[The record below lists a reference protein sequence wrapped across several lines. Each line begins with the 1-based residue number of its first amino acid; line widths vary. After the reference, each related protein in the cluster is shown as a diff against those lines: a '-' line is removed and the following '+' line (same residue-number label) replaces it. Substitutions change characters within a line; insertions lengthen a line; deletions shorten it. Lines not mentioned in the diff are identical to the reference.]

1 MRSLLFA
8 PAVRP
13 DLVAKLPRSRPGAGV
28 IDLEDGVPKGR
39 KDAARALIAGQIAG
53 LLERDPAFA
62 VCVRVNAPPTP
73 WFAADMAA
81 LPAGLAA
88 VVVPKLEHAGQLA
101 QIERALADAGR
112 DGLGVIAGI
121 ETARGVLDV
130 RNLLD
135 GPVTAAY
142 FGAEDYVADLG
153 GVRTRHSTEVLYARS
168 RVALACRVAGIRAWT
183 RSSSTSTTTTR
194 SAPTPAR
201 AASSGTP
208 ASSACTPGRSRS
220 PTRPSSRRPGR
231 SRGRG
236 PCSTRRR
243 PPRARGRE
251 SSSSTGPWSTSRC
264 FARPASCSTGPTTRR
279 RRRHRPER
287 SRSRATI
294 AHRACRPSG

>member
-168 RVALACRVAGIRAWT
+168 RVALACRVAGIPCLDQVVVDIHDDDAFRADACQGRELGYT
-183 RSSSTSTTTTR
+183 GKLCVHPGQVALADAAFLPSAGQVARARAMLDAATAAAREGQGVIVVDGAMVDEPMLRAARQLLHGADHPPQASTS
-194 SAPTPAR
+194 A
-201 AASSGTP
+201 
-208 ASSACTPGRSRS
+208 
-220 PTRPSSRRPGR
+220 
-231 SRGRG
+231 
-236 PCSTRRR
+236 
-243 PPRARGRE
+243 
-251 SSSSTGPWSTSRC
+251 
-264 FARPASCSTGPTTRR
+264 
-279 RRRHRPER
+279 
-287 SRSRATI
+287 
-294 AHRACRPSG
+294 